1 MHLITT
7 VTGNT
12 EKRMGVLHCN
22 EKGSVNSRRQTYFH
36 VVNGV
41 QKVYWYGFRFHIL
54 TDLRNYMLLN
64 YMFNFGMVSKEC
76 LQLST

>member
-41 QKVYWYGFRFHIL
+41 QKVY
-54 TDLRNYMLLN
+54 
-64 YMFNFGMVSKEC
+64 
-76 LQLST
+76 